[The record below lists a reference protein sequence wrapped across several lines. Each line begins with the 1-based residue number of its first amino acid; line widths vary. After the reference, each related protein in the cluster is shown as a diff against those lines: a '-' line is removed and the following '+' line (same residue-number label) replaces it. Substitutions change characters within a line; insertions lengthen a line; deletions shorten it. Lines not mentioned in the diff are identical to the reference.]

1 MSVLIFRL
9 NGVEDDEA
17 ADVRRLLDERGLTY
31 HETSGGFLGFG
42 IAGLWLLDASQKTTA
57 RALIDRYQEER
68 SARLVAEYV
77 TRWRAGQ
84 AETTLQRAIRQ
95 PLRTLFYLAGAAA
108 VLYLVLVPF
117 LTLGNQS

>member
-9 NGVEDDEA
+9 NGVDDDEA
-17 ADVRRLLDERGLTY
+17 ADVRRLLDERGLAY

-42 IAGLWLLDASQKTTA
+42 VAGLWLLDANEKAAA
-57 RALIDRYQEER
+57 RALIDRYQAKR
-68 SARLVAEYV
+68 SARLAAEYAD
-77 TRWRAGQ
+77 RCHAGQ
-84 AETTLQRAIRQ
+84 AETTLQRAIRH

-117 LTLGNQS
+117 LTLGR

>member
-17 ADVRRLLDERGLTY
+17 ADVRRLLDKQGFAY
-31 HETSGGFLGFG
+31 HETSGGLLGFG
-42 IAGLWLLDASQKTTA
+42 IAGLWLLDSNEKAAA
-57 RALIDRYQEER
+57 RALIDHYQEER
-68 SARLVAEYV
+68 SARIAAEYEALS
-77 TRWRAGQ
+77 RAGQ
-84 AETTLQRAIRQ
+84 AETTLQRAMRN

-117 LTLGNQS
+117 LTLGR